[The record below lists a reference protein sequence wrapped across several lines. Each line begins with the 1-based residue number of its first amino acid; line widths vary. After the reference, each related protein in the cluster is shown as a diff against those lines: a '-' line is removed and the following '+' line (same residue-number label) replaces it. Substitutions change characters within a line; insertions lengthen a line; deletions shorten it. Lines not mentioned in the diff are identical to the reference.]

1 MSRSAVRPALVIVA
15 LAGAIWSAPGRA
27 QTSDAPTAEVPGTDA
42 FGTDAFKPSTPR
54 DVRLPRLEVPDPAT
68 RVKRPAPGA
77 DRSSL
82 LNQSIELSDARD
94 RRTLAREQSA
104 WGRLSGSMCVGCG
117 GELRRPGR
125 VVYVDPIAV
134 LNAKPVSRITVTR
147 VAETTPKP
155 PLARAPAARP
165 SAMLVAA
172 RPVAAGAAAG
182 APVRPVADITT
193 AALPPRKVRPSHAN
207 RVQLARRA
215 HRTRLSSY
223 LGRVRYAYLRWRHQH
238 HYRRHH
244 RRVHR

>member
-1 MSRSAVRPALVIVA
+1 MSRSAVGPALVIVA
-15 LAGAIWSAPGRA
+15 LACAVWSAPGRA

-42 FGTDAFKPSTPR
+42 YGTDAFKPSTPR

-82 LNQSIELSDARD
+82 LNQTIELSDDHD

-104 WGRLSGSMCVGCG
+104 WGRLSGSLCVGCG
-117 GELRRPGR
+117 AEPRRPGR

-134 LNAKPVSRITVTR
+134 LNAKPVSRVTVTR
-147 VAETTPKP
+147 VAETAPKP
-155 PLARAPAARP
+155 TLARAPAARP

-172 RPVAAGAAAG
+172 RSTAGATA
-182 APVRPVADITT
+182 RPVADITT

-215 HRTRLSSY
+215 HRSRLSGY

-244 RRVHR
+244 RRIHR